1 VKEGAVGSVSFK
13 KALEEAL
20 KGGPATAAQLL
31 DRMRVARIRTAYPIT
46 SVKVLARR
54 LASRCR
60 AGMAAQLLVGN
71 RNVFVSAAAVQEAA
85 RRFDLQDPTARLI
98 AADWLEEQGQGEL
111 AGLLRRARRF
121 TCGP

>member
-1 VKEGAVGSVSFK
+1 MSFK

-20 KGGPATAAQLL
+20 KQGPATAAQLME
-31 DRMRVARIRTAYPIT
+31 RMQVARIRTAYPIT
-46 SVKVLARR
+46 SVKVLSRR
-54 LASRCR
+54 LGSRCR
-60 AGMAAQLLVGN
+60 AGQAAQLLVGS
-71 RNVFVSAAAVQEAA
+71 RNVYVSAEAVQEAA
-85 RRFDLQDPTARLI
+85 GRFDLQDPTARLI